1 MASSAVVPRLR
12 ELSSLSVTLHLNVD
26 PPASACQESE
36 VASPYQHA
44 EILQS
49 GKAPKNPAFSKQP
62 SSFPTAH
69 STLPRRRAS
78 RAISNAGA
86 RSPRRRRHHA
96 VRRRRAS
103 PLAPASSSSA
113 AASAPLPLASA
124 LPFWFYLA
132 AAVSVLAL
140 LLPHI
145 LPSSSPAPLP
155 PQLLAQHLAS
165 GRVLKLDPSPG
176 LFFAISSRPAAAAA
190 APRVLIL
197 PGLAAGSLSFRRV
210 LPALSSRGVLA
221 AAIDLPG
228 HGLSPI
234 PPTPAAPK
242 RASALRE
249 IMDRGIFHAFE
260 HLVET
265 GEVPYQED
273 PDTGTTGTPP
283 SSSSSS
289 PYAPAQVAA
298 AVARAAEALGVGPIH
313 LVLHD
318 SALAAGAA
326 FAAANPGMVRS
337 VTLVDTAVSLP
348 AFPAAVFD
356 VPVLGSLVLRLPALF
371 RGLVRMCC
379 ARGMGA
385 EEAEAHRAALRGDRR
400 AEGVV
405 EAWKAMNHSFQ
416 LGEWRHSKE
425 VRKLPMMVLW
435 SGSWSDKWIDE
446 GKKVVAA
453 LPDAKFV
460 YHSGGRWP
468 QVSVIV

>member
-1 MASSAVVPRLR
+1 MWTLLPLLAKNRRWRAHTSTRRYSRAERLPRIPLFPSNRAAFPLHTPLSHAGEQAEPSAMP
-12 ELSSLSVTLHLNVD
+12 EPD
-26 PPASACQESE
+26 PPAADATTPSDEGAPPP
-36 VASPYQHA
+36 SP
-44 EILQS
+44 
-49 GKAPKNPAFSKQP
+49 PPP
-62 SSFPTAH
+62 PPPPPP
-69 STLPRRRAS
+69 PR
-78 RAISNAGA
+78 
-86 RSPRRRRHHA
+86 
-96 VRRRRAS
+96 
-103 PLAPASSSSA
+103 
-113 AASAPLPLASA
+113 PLPLASA

-176 LFFAISSRPAAAAA
+176 LFAISSRPAAAAA

-468 QVSVIV
+468 QEDATEEIAELIAEFVRQSEEA

>member
-1 MASSAVVPRLR
+1 MP
-12 ELSSLSVTLHLNVD
+12 EPD
-26 PPASACQESE
+26 PPAADAAT
-36 VASPYQHA
+36 ASD
-44 EILQS
+44 E
-49 GKAPKNPAFSKQP
+49 GAPSP
-62 SSFPTAH
+62 SP
-69 STLPRRRAS
+69 P
-78 RAISNAGA
+78 
-86 RSPRRRRHHA
+86 PPPPPPPP
-96 VRRRRAS
+96 
-103 PLAPASSSSA
+103 PL
-113 AASAPLPLASA
+113 PLPLASA

-140 LLPHI
+140 LLPHL
-145 LPSSSPAPLP
+145 LPSSSPAQLP
-155 PQLLAQHLAS
+155 PPLLAQHLAS

-176 LFFAISSRPAAAAA
+176 LFTISSRPAAA

-221 AAIDLPG
+221 AALDLPG

-234 PPTPAAPK
+234 PPTPTAPK
-242 RASALRE
+242 CASALRE

-283 SSSSSS
+283 PSSSSSSSS
-289 PYAPAQVAA
+289 PYAPAQAAA
-298 AVARAAEALGVGPIH
+298 AVVRAAEALGVGPIH

-337 VTLVDTAVSLP
+337 VTLIDTAVSLP

-356 VPVLGSLVLRLPALF
+356 VPVLGRLVLRVPALF
-371 RGLVRMCC
+371 RGLVRICC

-385 EEAEAHRAALRGDRR
+385 EEAEAHRAALCGEGR

-468 QVSVIV
+468 QEDATEEIAELIAEFVRQSEA